1 MNNLPA
7 SVQQLIELVGA
18 GPALALVRAFGGN
31 VIKVPSRDREEG
43 RLRARLVEVMGGPAA
58 ALFIDRYSGETLS
71 IARCAA
77 AARDERDRAII
88 AAYDRGASVAR
99 LATEH
104 LMTERQVRTILKRVP
119 GEAGQFLVAGEAL
132 QSELF

>member
-7 SVQQLIELVGA
+7 SVRELIDLLGA
-18 GPALALVRAFGGN
+18 APALALVRAFGGT
-31 VIKVPSRDREEG
+31 VIKVPSRDRQES
-43 RLRARLVEVMGGPAA
+43 RLRERLIGVMGEAA
-58 ALFIDRYSGETLS
+58 ARLFIDRYSGEALS

-77 AARDERDRAII
+77 ALRDERDRAII
-88 AAYDRGASVAR
+88 AAYDGGASAAS

-104 LMTERQVRTILKRVP
+104 VMTERQVRTILKRVP
-119 GEAGQFLVAGEAL
+119 GEGGRFLVGGEAL